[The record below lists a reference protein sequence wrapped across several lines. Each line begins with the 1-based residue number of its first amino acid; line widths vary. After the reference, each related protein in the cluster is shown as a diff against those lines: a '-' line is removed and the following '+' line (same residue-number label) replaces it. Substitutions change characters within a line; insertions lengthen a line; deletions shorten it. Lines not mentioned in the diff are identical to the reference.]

1 MDKIS
6 HHIKL
11 FPCQR
16 ERGSWQIS
24 QGRLRKSLFKD
35 RGVARKPY
43 HLNVGQCDLF
53 SSLILPPLFFHSL
66 SFLGIS
72 CGLLPANSWLQRR
85 HSDLF
90 KPGSLSSCLLSRSLS
105 FFSIHPLPDTWE
117 FGGCRRTCN
126 AVTGELAAKQS
137 NLKVQPWNHQTN
149 FLNHW
154 GFLQRPQTSSILSVP
169 VRCVPC
175 SHTIVKTAIIE

>member
-6 HHIKL
+6 HHFKL

-24 QGRLRKSLFKD
+24 QGRFRKSLFKD

-66 SFLGIS
+66 SFFRNLLRTAS
-72 CGLLPANSWLQRR
+72 CQLLASATSLWPFQTRFSLLQ
-85 HSDLF
+85 
-90 KPGSLSSCLLSRSLS
+90 SLVSLS
-105 FFSIHPLPDTWE
+105 FLFLYPPSSRYLRVWWLQENMQCCHWRACCKTIKSQGSTVKPSNKLSQPLRIPAKTSNKQHPQ
-117 FGGCRRTCN
+117 CAC
-126 AVTGELAAKQS
+126 
-137 NLKVQPWNHQTN
+137 
-149 FLNHW
+149 
-154 GFLQRPQTSSILSVP
+154 
-169 VRCVPC
+169 
-175 SHTIVKTAIIE
+175 